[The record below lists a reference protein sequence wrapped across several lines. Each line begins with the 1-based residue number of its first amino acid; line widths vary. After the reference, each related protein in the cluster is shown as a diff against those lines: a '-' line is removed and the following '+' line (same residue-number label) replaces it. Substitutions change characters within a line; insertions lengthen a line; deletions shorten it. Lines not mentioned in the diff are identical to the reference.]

1 MCMSRK
7 VCFALDL
14 YMFEHHD
21 DSELSLPVI
30 LAPLLKGNLP

>member
-1 MCMSRK
+1 MCRK
-7 VCFALDL
+7 VSFALDL
-14 YMFEHHD
+14 EMFEHHN